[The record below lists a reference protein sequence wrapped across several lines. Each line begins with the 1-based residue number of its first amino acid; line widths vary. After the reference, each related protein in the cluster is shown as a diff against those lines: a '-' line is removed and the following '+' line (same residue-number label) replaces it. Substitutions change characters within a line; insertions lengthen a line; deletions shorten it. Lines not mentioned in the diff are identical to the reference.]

1 MGATEIRLR
10 IRVWLPD
17 RPGALGLVASRIGST
32 GADIVGIDV
41 LERGERVAVDE
52 FSVVVRDEDLVDLLV
67 REIGEVDGA
76 SVEQCLL
83 VEAFA
88 DARLDALD
96 TVEMLLDATN
106 PDEVLAA
113 RVLGEFGA
121 DWAAVVRERTVRA
134 TAGVAPPAE
143 NLAALAAGT
152 SASPLV
158 AAGRAGPDDLLVA
171 PVGDHG
177 SLLAGRAS
185 PPFRARERQQLLALG
200 RIAARLDS
208 RR

>member
-1 MGATEIRLR
+1 MTATEIRLR

-52 FSVVVRDEDLVDLLV
+52 FSVVLRDPDLIDLLV
-67 REIGEVDGA
+67 REIAEVDGA
-76 SVEQCLL
+76 SVEQCLV

-96 TVEMLLDATN
+96 TVESLLDATE

-121 DWAAVVRERTVRA
+121 DWVAVLRDAAVRA
-134 TAGVAPPAE
+134 TVGDAPSRE

-158 AAGRAGPDDLLVA
+158 ATGRTGPADLLVA
-171 PVGDHG
+171 PVGDGG

-185 PPFRARERQQLLALG
+185 PPFRAREREQLLALG
-200 RIAARLDS
+200 RIAARLS
-208 RR
+208 PGH

>member
-1 MGATEIRLR
+1 MTATEIRLR

-52 FSVVVRDEDLVDLLV
+52 FSVVVRDADLVDLLV

-76 SVEQCLL
+76 LVEQCVA
-83 VEAFA
+83 VESFA

-96 TVEMLLDATN
+96 TVELLLDAAD

-121 DWAAVVRERTVRA
+121 DWAAVVRDTAVRA
-134 TAGVAPPAE
+134 TTGDAPPHD
-143 NLAALAAGT
+143 NLVALAAGT
-152 SASPLV
+152 RASPLV
-158 AAGRAGPDDLLVA
+158 ASGRAGPDDLLVA
-171 PVGDHG
+171 PVGDG
-177 SLLAGRAS
+177 ASLLAGRTS
-185 PPFRARERQQLLALG
+185 PPFRAREREQLLALG
-200 RIAARLDS
+200 RIAARLS
-208 RR
+208 APR